1 MSPCLAMR
9 RERTRSHDI
18 STRLVRQSTR
28 SVRLTLLP
36 LKTASCGDIFEQFEI
51 LVGTPRQA
59 TSYGDMRR
67 VVHDNR
73 RHMAS
78 SLRDVASS

>member
-1 MSPCLAMR
+1 MLCRRVWQGAENTREATTLVRDLYDSL
-9 RERTRSHDI
+9 RERYEIRT
-18 STRLVRQSTR
+18 TYAPP
-28 SVRLTLLP
+28 TLDGELWR
-36 LKTASCGDIFEQFEI
+36 F

-67 VVHDNR
+67 VVYDNR